1 MKSEKLRNSTET
13 LNAIKQNEPKVKGDA
28 KNKLMSYQDQV
39 SGIAAELE
47 EILGLDE
54 LEAKVYLN
62 LLRMGPITASALA
75 KELDIDRARMYRT
88 VDKLVSRNII
98 STTLSSPKLCI
109 AANPHD
115 ALKIAL
121 GKKEDEVNKIKKSGE
136 AIMDKINNEIT
147 INQTSTV
154 PTFRVVQGRQNI
166 YADIAQ
172 LIEDTTDVIYIATTL
187 DDVSKMYHSTIP
199 EKITICEKN
208 GGEVRLLVDM
218 NDPKLAPFVKR
229 FNATETKVGKLPS
242 RGRMVVQKNKNMI
255 MSDSA
260 TSFQHSGSDSD
271 FSLCTNSMEMVDNIF
286 TLCSFLW
293 DSSESLKTLDVK
305 NFVRT
310 KR

>member
-1 MKSEKLRNSTET
+1 MMTYDEHVT
-13 LNAIKQNEPKVKGDA
+13 
-28 KNKLMSYQDQV
+28 
-39 SGIAAELE
+39 GIASELE
-47 EILGLDE
+47 EILDLDD

-62 LLRMGPITASALA
+62 LLRSGPITASALA

-109 AANPHD
+109 ASDPHD

-136 AIMDKINNEIT
+136 AIIDKINSEIST
-147 INQTSTV
+147 NQRSTV

-166 YADIAQ
+166 YADIAH
-172 LIEDTTDVIYIATTL
+172 LIENSTGITYIATTL
-187 DDVSKMYHSTIP
+187 DDVSRMYHSTIP
-199 EKITICEKN
+199 EKISICEKN
-208 GGEVRLLVDM
+208 GGKVRLLVDM

-242 RGRMVVQKNKNMI
+242 KGRMVVQMDKKMI

-260 TSFQHSGSDSD
+260 ASSQNASADSD
-271 FSLCTNSMEMVDNIF
+271 FSLCTNSSEMVDNIF

-293 DSSESLKTLDVK
+293 NSSKPLETIDVK
-305 NFVRT
+305 NYVKKLR
-310 KR
+310 

>member
-1 MKSEKLRNSTET
+1 MMTQQEHAT
-13 LNAIKQNEPKVKGDA
+13 
-28 KNKLMSYQDQV
+28 
-39 SGIAAELE
+39 GIASELE
-47 EILGLDE
+47 DILDLDD

-62 LLRMGPITASALA
+62 LLRTGPITASALA

-109 AANPHD
+109 AADPHD

-136 AIMDKINNEIT
+136 AIIDKINNEIT
-147 INQTSTV
+147 TSQISTV

-166 YADIAQ
+166 YADIAH
-172 LIEDTTDVIYIATTL
+172 LIENSTGITYIATTL
-187 DDVSKMYHSTIP
+187 DDVARMYHSTIP
-199 EKITICEKN
+199 EKISICEKN
-208 GGEVRLLVDM
+208 GGIVRLLVDM

-229 FNATETKVGKLPS
+229 FNATETRIGKLPS
-242 RGRMVVQKNKNMI
+242 KGRMVVQTNKKMI

-260 TSFQHSGSDSD
+260 ASSQNSNADSD
-271 FSLCTNSMEMVDNIF
+271 FSLCTNSSEMVDNIF

-293 DSSESLKTLDVK
+293 NVSKPLKTIDVK
-305 NFVRT
+305 NFVRKT
-310 KR
+310 KS